1 MQPPETISSS
11 SHQPDE
17 RPEKRAL
24 PESLRPLFWDCDF
37 DTLSWEENGS
47 FLIRRIVVSGGW
59 EAVQWLRREIGD
71 AGLRGWILERRGRG
85 LSPPQLR
92 FGELIL
98 DLDKTEVD
106 RWLAERK
113 GDPWHE
119 RTRRVGRDLS
129 APENPATP

>member
-1 MQPPETISSS
+1 MQPPETTSSS

-17 RPEKRAL
+17 RLEGQVL

-37 DTLSWEENGS
+37 DALS
-47 FLIRRIVVSGGW
+47 W
-59 EAVQWLRREIGD
+59 EAVQWLRRELGD
-71 AGLRGWILERRGRG
+71 AGLRVWILERRGRG

-92 FGELIL
+92 FWELIL

-119 RTRRVGRDLS
+119 RTRRVGRNLS
-129 APENPATP
+129 AP